1 MCLKSLLSVFLD
13 SHLFQIS
20 SLSVFSNCKSE
31 QWQTDLPLSVTWT
44 FSALDLDKTLTE
56 FFRIQNRGIPF
67 GKSELP
73 FFRDRRYFWFG
84 EELGGLGSRSP
95 ADIIR
100 VLKAIST
107 KKHPANTP
115 FSVAPRIFWCILLVV
130 NPFTTQHN
138 NDLFVLEMC
147 FI

>member
-1 MCLKSLLSVFLD
+1 M
-13 SHLFQIS
+13 
-20 SLSVFSNCKSE
+20 
-31 QWQTDLPLSVTWT
+31 TWT
-44 FSALDLDKTLTE
+44 FSALDLEKLLTE
-56 FFRIQNRGIPF
+56 FFFRIQNRWIPF
-67 GKSELP
+67 GKSELR
-73 FFRDRRYFWFG
+73 FYREGSYFWVG

-115 FSVAPRIFWCILLVV
+115 FSVPPRIFWCIPLAV
-130 NPFTTQHN
+130 NPITTQT
-138 NDLFVLEMC
+138 NDLFVLEVC